1 MVRFGD
7 YTLPHVLEA
16 QIQTSRVEIE
26 RAIPYRD
33 VAYRA
38 DQTTRGRTVR
48 VNGEIRSATISG
60 IAFTIELL
68 RRLSDDTA
76 RILDLEDGTTSTFNA
91 KLTDP
96 AYLLDTGEWVANDY
110 RVPYSVTMLEVT

>member
-1 MVRFGD
+1 VVRFGD
-7 YTLPHVLEA
+7 YALPHVLEA

-38 DQTTRGRTVR
+38 DQTTRGRIVR
-48 VNGEIRSATISG
+48 VNGEIRSATING
-60 IAFTIELL
+60 IAFMIEFL

-76 RILDLEDGTTSTFNA
+76 RILDLEDGETSTFNA

-96 AYLLDTGEWVANDY
+96 AYVLDVAEWVANDY
-110 RVPYSVTMLEVT
+110 RAAYSVTLLEVT